1 LAAQIKEETGLEAKL
16 ESGEIGELS
25 VYWKG
30 EKLSEKGDPVQE
42 IIEKI
47 QHKRLSET

>member
-1 LAAQIKEETGLEAKL
+1 LAAQIKKGTGLEAKL
-16 ESGEIGELS
+16 ESGKIGELS

-30 EKLSEKGDPVQE
+30 EKLSQKGDPVQE

-47 QHKRLSET
+47 QHKNLSKT